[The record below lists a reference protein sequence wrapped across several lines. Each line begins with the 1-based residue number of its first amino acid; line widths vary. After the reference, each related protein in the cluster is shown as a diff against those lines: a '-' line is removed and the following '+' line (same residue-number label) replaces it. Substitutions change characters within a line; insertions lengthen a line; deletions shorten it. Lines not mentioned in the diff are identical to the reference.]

1 MDNAIPIHSP
11 SNPSAPLSIRSP
23 IRRMAYFVNWA
34 GMDPSLIPAASLT
47 HVFYAFASIDAS
59 TYQRMAY
66 FVKWAGMDP
75 SVVPAATLTHVFY
88 AFASIDVVP
97 SNPAV
102 DVTEGLYLR
111 FNSALKDTNPAIKT
125 LLSIGGYSAGTTA
138 FVNAA
143 SSPSSRSAFIQSAI
157 ILARSYNFD
166 GLDLDWEFPTGNA
179 ALFSA
184 LVTDFRA
191 AIESEAAS
199 SGNPMLLL
207 SAAVSAYEPT
217 IAESYDVPTLNSA
230 LDFVNV
236 MTYDLHGSWELIT
249 GMHTALEDLSNP
261 QLSLK
266 GAMAAWVSRGLA
278 PSKAMLGLAM
288 YGRTWTLAS
297 TSSTGVGAAATGPG
311 QPGSISQE
319 AGVLF
324 YREID
329 ELVTSGGYTATLD
342 APTSSMW
349 YDEWKGEREYDKD
362 DDDDYHQWLVD
373 RQPKQPDTPAEF
385 SPPQPPSP
393 GHVVDLKGRRLQVV
407 VKVAS
412 IQLTPDSPKYPGGTW
427 HVEGMRNE
435 HIVATG
441 IYYFNS
447 HNITEPRLQF
457 RITIP
462 EPDYDQND
470 NKACDNTSISSPPL
484 PFFPSPSLPHL
495 SVPQATGIYYF
506 DSHNITELR
515 LQFRITVAEPDYD
528 QNDNKG
534 VARIYGLVD
543 DGPLTQPLGS
553 VRTDIPNLCL
563 AFPNHFHHR
572 VAPFELQD
580 KTRAGHRKILVF
592 FLVDPRVAIVS
603 TARVPPQQLSWQR
616 RELERK
622 GHPCSVLPGL
632 ALDLIAEGV
641 SGGEH
646 GEEGK
651 GERSGVERGGE
662 EGRVDEGEDGGEG
675 QGVGRESRDGRGAAM
690 TMEEAKKYREALM
703 EERKA
708 LVQLAN
714 EELFERPFSLC
725 EH

>member
-1 MDNAIPIHSP
+1 MGQIREKPDWMRKVMDDEIVKKWKAELTEPAADVHPDGFIDASKEFWSAEDASSVLSFLRETTTRPVKIDPALFVYTISELRWLASSLSSSSPPSPTPSSTPSSSLASLSIHGNP
-11 SNPSAPLSIRSP
+11 KVLPSAVEGVFISPDPPL
-23 IRRMAYFVNWA
+23 
-34 GMDPSLIPAASLT
+34 DPSLKQLFLDGITKLESVPEDQIDYHPGSNQQVIDLIHPSLHCLVFGRSRVIQDPPNDLQILPWDELVSSLGEVARPMPPGQPTRPVCYPTGNHSYLSEKFQWLPAEVDVAADGQSAKFRSYINNL
-47 HVFYAFASIDAS
+47 HPHEF
-59 TYQRMAY
+59 
-66 FVKWAGMDP
+66 AGMYRG
-75 SVVPAATLTHVFY
+75 LEHI
-88 AFASIDVVP
+88 FA
-97 SNPAV
+97 
-102 DVTEGLYLR
+102 
-111 FNSALKDTNPAIKT
+111 
-125 LLSIGGYSAGTTA
+125 TA
-138 FVNAA
+138 FVPLFNKVLTEAVQQ
-143 SSPSSRSAFIQSAI
+143 R
-157 ILARSYNFD
+157 RERFD
-166 GLDLDWEFPTGNA
+166 
-179 ALFSA
+179 
-184 LVTDFRA
+184 
-191 AIESEAAS
+191 
-199 SGNPMLLL
+199 
-207 SAAVSAYEPT
+207 
-217 IAESYDVPTLNSA
+217 YD
-230 LDFVNV
+230 
-236 MTYDLHGSWELIT
+236 I
-249 GMHTALEDLSNP
+249 
-261 QLSLK
+261 
-266 GAMAAWVSRGLA
+266 
-278 PSKAMLGLAM
+278 
-288 YGRTWTLAS
+288 YG
-297 TSSTGVGAAATGPG
+297 
-311 QPGSISQE
+311 
-319 AGVLF
+319 
-324 YREID
+324 
-329 ELVTSGGYTATLD
+329 
-342 APTSSMW
+342 W

-412 IQLTPDSPKYPGGTW
+412 IQLIPDSPKYPGGTW

-441 IYYFNS
+441 IYYF
-447 HNITEPRLQF
+447 
-457 RITIP
+457 
-462 EPDYDQND
+462 
-470 NKACDNTSISSPPL
+470 
-484 PFFPSPSLPHL
+484 
-495 SVPQATGIYYF
+495 
-506 DSHNITELR
+506 DSHNITESR

-580 KTRAGHRKILVF
+580 NTRAGHRKILVF

-641 SGGEH
+641 SGGED

-651 GERSGVERGGE
+651 GESSGVERGGE
-662 EGRVDEGEDGGEG
+662 EGGVDEGEDGGEG
-675 QGVGRESRDGRGAAM
+675 QGGGRESRDGRGASM

>member
-59 TYQRMAY
+59 TYQ
-66 FVKWAGMDP
+66 
-75 SVVPAATLTHVFY
+75 
-88 AFASIDVVP
+88 VVP

-441 IYYFNS
+441 IYYF
-447 HNITEPRLQF
+447 
-457 RITIP
+457 
-462 EPDYDQND
+462 
-470 NKACDNTSISSPPL
+470 
-484 PFFPSPSLPHL
+484 
-495 SVPQATGIYYF
+495 

-592 FLVDPRVAIVS
+592 FLVDPRVAIVT

>member
-1 MDNAIPIHSP
+1 MGQIREKPDWIRKVTDDEIVKKWKAELTEPAADVHPDGSIDASKEYWSAEEASAVLSFLRETTTRPVKIDPALFTYAIAELRWLASSFSSPPSSSP
-11 SNPSAPLSIRSP
+11 SAPPSSNLSAPLSSLSLHGNPKVLPSAVEGVYISP
-23 IRRMAYFVNWA
+23 DPPLN
-34 GMDPSLIPAASLT
+34 PSLKQLFLDGITRLESVPEDQIDYHPGSNNQVVDLIHPSLHCLVFGRTRVIQDPPNDLQILPWDELVSSLGEVARPMPPGQPTRPVFYPTGNHSYISEKFQWLPAEVDVAADGQSAKFRSYINNLHPHEFAEMYRGLE
-47 HVFYAFASIDAS
+47 HVFA
-59 TYQRMAY
+59 
-66 FVKWAGMDP
+66 
-75 SVVPAATLTHVFY
+75 
-88 AFASIDVVP
+88 
-97 SNPAV
+97 
-102 DVTEGLYLR
+102 
-111 FNSALKDTNPAIKT
+111 
-125 LLSIGGYSAGTTA
+125 TA
-138 FVNAA
+138 FVPLFNKVLTEAVQQ
-143 SSPSSRSAFIQSAI
+143 R
-157 ILARSYNFD
+157 RERFD
-166 GLDLDWEFPTGNA
+166 
-179 ALFSA
+179 
-184 LVTDFRA
+184 
-191 AIESEAAS
+191 
-199 SGNPMLLL
+199 
-207 SAAVSAYEPT
+207 
-217 IAESYDVPTLNSA
+217 YD
-230 LDFVNV
+230 
-236 MTYDLHGSWELIT
+236 I
-249 GMHTALEDLSNP
+249 
-261 QLSLK
+261 
-266 GAMAAWVSRGLA
+266 
-278 PSKAMLGLAM
+278 
-288 YGRTWTLAS
+288 YG
-297 TSSTGVGAAATGPG
+297 
-311 QPGSISQE
+311 
-319 AGVLF
+319 
-324 YREID
+324 
-329 ELVTSGGYTATLD
+329 
-342 APTSSMW
+342 W

-441 IYYFNS
+441 IYYF
-447 HNITEPRLQF
+447 
-457 RITIP
+457 
-462 EPDYDQND
+462 
-470 NKACDNTSISSPPL
+470 
-484 PFFPSPSLPHL
+484 
-495 SVPQATGIYYF
+495 
-506 DSHNITELR
+506 DSHNITESR

-641 SGGEH
+641 SGGED
-646 GEEGK
+646 GEEDK
-651 GERSGVERGGE
+651 GESSGVERGGE
-662 EGRVDEGEDGGEG
+662 EGRVDEGEYGGEG